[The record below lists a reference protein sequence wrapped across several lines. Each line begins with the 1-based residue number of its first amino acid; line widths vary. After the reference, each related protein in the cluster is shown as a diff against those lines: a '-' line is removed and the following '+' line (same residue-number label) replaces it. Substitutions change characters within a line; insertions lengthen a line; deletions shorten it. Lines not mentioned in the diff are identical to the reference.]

1 MLPRWL
7 FTLLLSFTLTPA
19 LTAANAPRDVHEF
32 ILDNGLKILVREDAR
47 APVVVSQVWYK
58 VGSSYEHSGI
68 TGISHMLEHMMF
80 KGTET
85 YAPGEFSRI
94 VASEGG
100 RENAFTGRDYTAY
113 FQQLAADRLEV
124 SFKLESDRMA
134 NLVLLQ
140 EELDKEREVVAEER
154 RLRTED
160 KPKSL
165 AYESFMAAA
174 FQTNPYQHPIVGWMA
189 DIQNY
194 ELEDLK
200 AWYRRWYAPN
210 NATLVVVG
218 DVVAAEVVDLAKKY
232 FGPIPSAKTR
242 PPKHRPEVEQRGP
255 RRITVVAPVKV
266 PYLLMGYKVPSM
278 STADEDWEPYAL
290 AVLAAVL
297 DGDDSSRFSRDLV
310 RGEQIAS
317 RAGADYSPQSRYSTL
332 MLLDGTPAVGRS
344 VAEME
349 KALRAQVERLK
360 TTLVDER
367 ELTRIKTQVVAADVY
382 QRDSV
387 FFQAMRLGILETVGL
402 GWQTAD
408 EYVSRIKAV
417 TAEQVQDVARR
428 YLTEERLTVALLE
441 PEPAQGDLQAM
452 SGDTYAN

>member
-1 MLPRWL
+1 MLRR
-7 FTLLLSFTLTPA
+7 LLLTSFLFITL
-19 LTAANAPRDVHEF
+19 APHVSVVGASSDVNEYM
-32 ILDNGLKILVREDAR
+32 LDNGLKLLVKEDSR

-58 VGSSYEHSGI
+58 VGSSYEHNGI

-80 KGTET
+80 KGTEKL
-85 YAPGEFSRI
+85 APGEFSRI

-165 AYESFMAAA
+165 AYETFMAAA
-174 FQTNPYQHPIVGWMA
+174 FQTSPYQHPIVGWMA
-189 DIQNY
+189 DIENY
-194 ELEDLK
+194 ELEDLQS
-200 AWYRRWYAPN
+200 WYRRWYAPN
-210 NATLVVVG
+210 NATVVVVG
-218 DVVAAEVVDLAKKY
+218 DVDATEVLGLARNY
-232 FGPIPSAKTR
+232 FGPIPAATTR
-242 PPKHRPEVEQRGP
+242 PPKRRPEVEQRGP
-255 RRITVVAPVKV
+255 RRITVMAQVKV
-266 PYLLMGYKVPSM
+266 PYLLMGFKVPSM
-278 STADEDWEPYAL
+278 STAAQDWEPYAL

-317 RAGADYSPQSRYSTL
+317 RVGADYSPHSRYSTL
-332 MLLDGTPAVGRS
+332 MLLDGTPAIGKS
-344 VAEME
+344 VAEIE

-360 TTLVDER
+360 TTLVDDR
-367 ELTRIKTQVVAADVY
+367 ELARIKTQVVAADVY

-441 PEPAQGDLQAM
+441 PEMAGADLQAM